1 MNNPSVRWD
10 DTNKRL
16 VITTATEQ
24 VTMDAQGVYDL
35 LEHLYQY
42 RVQIMDAA
50 HAMPRWAR
58 PDGNGSDFDE
68 MKPRQLE

>member
-1 MNNPSVRWD
+1 MNNPSCRWD

-50 HAMPRWAR
+50 HELPVWAR
-58 PDGNGSDFDE
+58 PDGESSSPQIE
-68 MKPRQLE
+68 R